1 MDAPT
6 FEVPKNLDIPLISTC
21 KKYGVDG
28 KPNKQCRR
36 NSDSSSKLAF
46 TFFQFVIFQQ
56 NWNNENGG
64 MVKEVME
71 MQKSIAKVSME
82 MEERCIQDV
91 S

>member
-1 MDAPT
+1 
-6 FEVPKNLDIPLISTC
+6 
-21 KKYGVDG
+21 
-28 KPNKQCRR
+28 
-36 NSDSSSKLAF
+36 LAF

>member
-56 NWNNENGG
+56 N
-64 MVKEVME
+64 
-71 MQKSIAKVSME
+71 
-82 MEERCIQDV
+82 
-91 S
+91 

>member
-1 MDAPT
+1 MKIQHMKNPNLCQHNMDAPT

-56 NWNNENGG
+56 N
-64 MVKEVME
+64 
-71 MQKSIAKVSME
+71 
-82 MEERCIQDV
+82 
-91 S
+91 